1 VLWFQEGVAG
11 DSSGVG
17 FTGRAGG
24 VSDAPW
30 DSLNLGSHVG
40 DAPEHVEQNRERL
53 AAHLRLEPHR
63 VLYMNQVHSATV
75 VHATGPWPDD
85 QAPPQADAM
94 VTDTPDLALVVL
106 VADCVPVVLT
116 SPEGVIGVAH
126 AGRRGMDA
134 GVVPAAVDAMR
145 DLGATR
151 VRAVLGPSICPRCYE
166 VPHDLRADVATRHPL
181 SASVTYAGTPALD
194 VAAGV
199 LAQLDGIADARQ
211 LPGCTAE
218 RDDLYSYRRDG
229 VTGRFAG
236 VAWTGRGSA

>member
-1 VLWFQEGVAG
+1 VLWFTESAAG
-11 DSSGVG
+11 DTSGVG
-17 FTGRAGG
+17 FTNRSGG
-24 VSDAPW
+24 VSHAPW
-30 DSLNLGSHVG
+30 STLNLGAHVG
-40 DAPEHVEQNRERL
+40 DAPEHVAENRARL
-53 AAHLRLEPHR
+53 AAELDLDTSR
-63 VLYMNQVHSATV
+63 VLYMRQVHGATV
-75 VHATGPWPDD
+75 VHATGPWPDA
-85 QAPPQADAM
+85 QTPPEADAL

-116 SPEGVIGVAH
+116 SPEGVVGVAH

-166 VPHDLRADVATRHPL
+166 VPADLREDVATRHPL
-181 SASVTYAGTPALD
+181 TASVTYAGTPALD

-236 VAWTGRGSA
+236 VARTRRGDA

>member
-1 VLWFQEGVAG
+1 MLWFEERGSDG
-11 DSSGVG
+11 SGVG
-17 FTGRAGG
+17 FTNRSGG
-24 VSDAPW
+24 VSQEPW
-30 DSLNLGSHVG
+30 SSLNLGAHVG
-40 DAPEHVEQNRERL
+40 DAPDHVTENRARL
-53 AAHLRLEPHR
+53 AAHLGLEPPR
-63 VLYMNQVHSATV
+63 VLYMHQVHSATV
-75 VHATGPWPDD
+75 VHATGPWPDG
-85 QAPPQADAM
+85 QPPPEADAM

-116 SPEGVIGVAH
+116 SPEGVVGVAH

-134 GVVPAAVDAMR
+134 RVVPAAVDAMR
-145 DLGATR
+145 DLGASH

-166 VPHDLRADVATRHPL
+166 VPKDLREDVATRHPL
-181 SASVTYAGTPALD
+181 TASVTYTGTPALD

-199 LAQLDGIADARQ
+199 LAQLECIADSRQ

-236 VAWTGRGSA
+236 VARTRRGPA